1 MDYVYL
7 PIQSGFRIRKSTM
20 ISVLNDIIAAE
31 NGNVD
36 MREIG
41 AKYGLSRYERHAVE
55 DFLQK
60 YLVFDKY
67 EMYKSYK
74 TLAEGILEIIEA
86 GAFKDLK
93 TNMPKNKNDNSFELI
108 KVSILLLQMKL
119 GINFPLAAK
128 IFNRLDE
135 RGLIVRDE
143 NGSYFNLGASNYE
156 E

>member
-55 DFLQK
+55 DF
-60 YLVFDKY
+60 
-67 EMYKSYK
+67 
-74 TLAEGILEIIEA
+74 
-86 GAFKDLK
+86 
-93 TNMPKNKNDNSFELI
+93 
-108 KVSILLLQMKL
+108 
-119 GINFPLAAK
+119 
-128 IFNRLDE
+128 
-135 RGLIVRDE
+135 
-143 NGSYFNLGASNYE
+143 
-156 E
+156 

>member
-41 AKYGLSRYERHAVE
+41 AKYGLSRYERRAVE

-67 EMYKSYK
+67 ETYKSYK
-74 TLAEGILEIIEA
+74 TLAEGILEIVEA
-86 GAFKDLK
+86 DAFKDLK
-93 TNMPKNKNDNSFELI
+93 TNTSKNK
-108 KVSILLLQMKL
+108 KVKISISLLQMKL
-119 GINFPLAAK
+119 GVNFPLAAK
-128 IFNRLDE
+128 IFDRLEE
-135 RGLIVRDE
+135 RGLIICDE
-143 NGSYFNLGASNYE
+143 NGSYFDLGAPINE

>member
-41 AKYGLSRYERHAVE
+41 AKYGLSRYERRAVE

-67 EMYKSYK
+67 
-74 TLAEGILEIIEA
+74 
-86 GAFKDLK
+86 
-93 TNMPKNKNDNSFELI
+93 
-108 KVSILLLQMKL
+108 
-119 GINFPLAAK
+119 
-128 IFNRLDE
+128 
-135 RGLIVRDE
+135 
-143 NGSYFNLGASNYE
+143 
-156 E
+156 

>member
-41 AKYGLSRYERHAVE
+41 AKYGLSRYERRAVE

-86 GAFKDLK
+86 DAFKDLK
-93 TNMPKNKNDNSFELI
+93 TNTSKNK
-108 KVSILLLQMKL
+108 KVKISISLLQMKL
-119 GINFPLAAK
+119 GVNFPLAAK
-128 IFNRLDE
+128 IFDRLDE
-135 RGLIVRDE
+135 RGLIIRDE
-143 NGSYFNLGASNYE
+143 NGSYFDLGAPINE

>member
-55 DFLQK
+55 DFLYSISTKCTNHIKHLQRG
-60 YLVFDKY
+60 YS
-67 EMYKSYK
+67 KS
-74 TLAEGILEIIEA
+74 
-86 GAFKDLK
+86 
-93 TNMPKNKNDNSFELI
+93 
-108 KVSILLLQMKL
+108 
-119 GINFPLAAK
+119 
-128 IFNRLDE
+128 
-135 RGLIVRDE
+135 
-143 NGSYFNLGASNYE
+143 
-156 E
+156 

>member
-60 YLVFDKY
+60 FLYSISTKCTNHIKHLQRGY
-67 EMYKSYK
+67 SKS
-74 TLAEGILEIIEA
+74 
-86 GAFKDLK
+86 
-93 TNMPKNKNDNSFELI
+93 
-108 KVSILLLQMKL
+108 
-119 GINFPLAAK
+119 
-128 IFNRLDE
+128 
-135 RGLIVRDE
+135 
-143 NGSYFNLGASNYE
+143 
-156 E
+156 